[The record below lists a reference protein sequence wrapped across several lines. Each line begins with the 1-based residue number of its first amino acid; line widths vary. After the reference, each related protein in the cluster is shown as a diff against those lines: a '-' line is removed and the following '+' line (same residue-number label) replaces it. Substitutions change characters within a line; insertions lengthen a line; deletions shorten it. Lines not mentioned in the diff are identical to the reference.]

1 MSFGHL
7 TGLRFIELA
16 DPLMIIGSNCGFKLC
31 KKVKFRIG
39 GLVEF
44 RVGTEESVMRR

>member
-16 DPLMIIGSNCGFKLC
+16 DPLMIIGVKLSLQT
-31 KKVKFRIG
+31 VQESQVQDWW
-39 GLVEF
+39 LS
-44 RVGTEESVMRR
+44 RV